1 MDIGNYISKGT
12 VPILKHICELKN
24 ITVKG
29 GASKNEIIL
38 AMLEFI
44 GDDKDKEEEIRKV
57 VEELKRDKTNKVRL
71 ESDKSKKL
79 EQLNKRNTDQ
89 PTSLTCTPT
98 STPTPACQT
107 TVAAVGQA
115 TCNTTAHTDSHSQQ
129 DLFEEV
135 EETKDTSSNDS
146 RTTDVS
152 DTGTVV
158 VVEDDVVNEGGN
170 GMGDVGKDQDVRL
183 NLKPKST
190 SSALESRSESE
201 SSITESESGSIEDGT
216 LDDRAIM
223 AALTGQDLLD
233 DSVFP
238 SDIYMDDSHI
248 QGKSEEMSWKG
259 VPVKN
264 QNGKGIE
271 DKIDVIISIVE
282 KTNVERG
289 KEREEREKERK
300 ETRNHIAVLETTSAQ
315 LKEINEKAMKTI
327 QEMMR
332 AKVNDMETIKNQ
344 ANSMLTIAKELKDE
358 RVKNSLEREQYA
370 KDMAEIKTSLRKIQQ
385 DKEVK
390 IKTSV
395 ENGNETSGSKS
406 KKDRVE
412 PSLSGENRKIILVV
426 GDSNTNNIIQ
436 NQLHHQKEVRK
447 LKRGTIKEAADNV
460 PGCDR
465 PLDVTDIVINIGV
478 NDMRKG
484 ATPKEVRDQTFKL
497 QSKYCKTFKN
507 ARFHLTALPPNGKP
521 KEDAGSQLRE
531 LAQSTGCNFIS
542 LKGLKDKNTKKLRAN
557 MLQTDGV
564 HYTEVGVKI
573 LAKEIKRS
581 LYSNANMPTGGVL
594 CDLSKLQ
601 QTVSSIT
608 SQNQ

>member
-1 MDIGNYISKGT
+1 
-12 VPILKHICELKN
+12 
-24 ITVKG
+24 
-29 GASKNEIIL
+29 
-38 AMLEFI
+38 
-44 GDDKDKEEEIRKV
+44 
-57 VEELKRDKTNKVRL
+57 
-71 ESDKSKKL
+71 
-79 EQLNKRNTDQ
+79 
-89 PTSLTCTPT
+89 
-98 STPTPACQT
+98 
-107 TVAAVGQA
+107 
-115 TCNTTAHTDSHSQQ
+115 
-129 DLFEEV
+129 
-135 EETKDTSSNDS
+135 
-146 RTTDVS
+146 
-152 DTGTVV
+152 
-158 VVEDDVVNEGGN
+158 
-170 GMGDVGKDQDVRL
+170 MGDVGKDQDVRL

-248 QGKSEEMSWKG
+248 QAKSEEMSWKG
-259 VPVKN
+259 VPLKN

-426 GDSNTNNIIQ
+426 GDSNTNNII
-436 NQLHHQKEVRK
+436 
-447 LKRGTIKEAADNV
+447 
-460 PGCDR
+460 P
-465 PLDVTDIVINIGV
+465 
-478 NDMRKG
+478 
-484 ATPKEVRDQTFKL
+484 
-497 QSKYCKTFKN
+497 
-507 ARFHLTALPPNGKP
+507 
-521 KEDAGSQLRE
+521 
-531 LAQSTGCNFIS
+531 S
-542 LKGLKDKNTKKLRAN
+542 LNLL
-557 MLQTDGV
+557 V
-564 HYTEVGVKI
+564 
-573 LAKEIKRS
+573 
-581 LYSNANMPTGGVL
+581 SN
-594 CDLSKLQ
+594 
-601 QTVSSIT
+601 
-608 SQNQ
+608 